1 VRETAVFVVI
11 FVLGEAVSFF
21 IFKILNYFFFGRQWE
36 FRLDL
41 SVAKGSLKR
50 SFLFLSLVYNL
61 PHALIAFGAI
71 KVGTRIRPDEKIT
84 NDYFF
89 VGNMISLLISILY
102 YAIWRTAG

>member
-1 VRETAVFVVI
+1 MREPAVFAGI
-11 FVLGEAVSFF
+11 FVLGEAVSFL
-21 IFKILNYFFFGRQWE
+21 IFKTVNYFFFGREWE
-36 FRLDL
+36 FRMNL
-41 SVAKGSLKR
+41 SVFKGNLER
-50 SFLFLSLVYNL
+50 LFLFLSLVYNF